1 FNSSG
6 KNDMIIL
13 TDNGVNNGNSTI
25 HQNAADKMADHRT
38 DSWSSYPLP
47 SGTYWDNWNGYVNT
61 TDSVW
66 NQLVDPANGDFRPKT
81 NSHLDNMSAG
91 AYDAG
96 VSNPWTAGISWTYS
110 TPDAPIPGCMLDYAD
125 NYDSAAVVP
134 DGSCL
139 FSSYTPPSTLDL
151 RLHLDPTNSSSY
163 SGSGTNLADLSG
175 YNNNGTVAAAG
186 PTWDSDFTRFT
197 YDGACTG
204 SSGNYVCDE
213 IEIEDS
219 TTLRPGEPY
228 EDLAVTLMTTGS
240 STTTYLLGPSTSAGY
255 DLGKISTSFT
265 ISAWVK
271 PTDCDETTNWR
282 HVIRRENSYAIG
294 CKSDQWTVAL
304 GSGTGWYG
312 TVWYDTG
319 VPAENDVWQ
328 HIALTRASSGSGVKF
343 FLNGVEQYSVSS
355 YEGNLGTTD
364 QILQLGT
371 KSDDGDTY
379 TWRGEIDDLRIYTSD
394 RSSTVAD
401 DMNEYPDVND
411 ANLNAFFDFNQGRH
425 GDTLANGVGAVN
437 LAAGTGASSA
447 DLSSVTG
454 SPNVNRVWDVS

>member
-1 FNSSG
+1 MGEAMHVERHPHTVRSVLLSLLMVSLAQTAYIGALQGWIYPVLEDIKSDVRPAGGVSEVSSG
-6 KNDMIIL
+6 
-13 TDNGVNNGNSTI
+13 
-25 HQNAADKMADHRT
+25 
-38 DSWSSYPLP
+38 
-47 SGTYWDNWNGYVNT
+47 
-61 TDSVW
+61 
-66 NQLVDPANGDFRPKT
+66 GD
-81 NSHLDNMSAG
+81 
-91 AYDAG
+91 
-96 VSNPWTAGISWTYS
+96 V
-110 TPDAPIPGCMLDYAD
+110 
-125 NYDSAAVVP
+125 
-134 DGSCL
+134 
-139 FSSYTPPSTLDL
+139 
-151 RLHLDPTNSSSY
+151 RLLLDPTNATSY
-163 SGSGTNLADLSG
+163 GGSGTNFADLSG
-175 YNNNGTVAAAG
+175 YNNNGTISG
-186 PTWDSDFTRFT
+186 STWDGSRYRFEM
-197 YDGACTG
+197 DGCTG
-204 SSGNYVCDE
+204 SSAPYTCDD
-213 IEIEDS
+213 IKIPNS
-219 TTLRPGEPY
+219 QSLRPGPTD

-240 STTTYLLGPSTSAGY
+240 STATYLLGPSTSAGY
-255 DLGKISTSFT
+255 DLGKVSTSFT

-304 GSGTGWYG
+304 GSGTTWYG
-312 TVWYDTG
+312 SVWYDTG

-454 SPNVNRVWDVS
+454 SP